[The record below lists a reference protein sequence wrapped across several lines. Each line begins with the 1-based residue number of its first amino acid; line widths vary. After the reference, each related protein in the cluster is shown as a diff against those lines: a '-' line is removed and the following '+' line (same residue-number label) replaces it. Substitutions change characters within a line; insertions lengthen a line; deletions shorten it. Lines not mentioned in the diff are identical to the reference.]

1 LGKRVVVV
9 GGGDTAMDCLRAALR
24 YGARQALCVY
34 RRAQEDM
41 PCSRHEFDNAVEEGA
56 RFVFRA
62 EPIAVLDRGRGGVAG
77 LRLIRTEPGAAD
89 TPGRRSVSAV
99 PGSEF
104 DLEADWIVQALGFA
118 PLPCPHTED
127 FSQLAIN
134 EWGGLVVDAGQM
146 TNLPGV
152 FAGGDLV
159 RGPSLVLHAVR
170 DARRAAAQ
178 IAAYLGR
185 RR

>member
-1 LGKRVVVV
+1 
-9 GGGDTAMDCLRAALR
+9 
-24 YGARQALCVY
+24 
-34 RRAQEDM
+34 
-41 PCSRHEFDNAVEEGA
+41 
-56 RFVFRA
+56 
-62 EPIAVLDRGRGGVAG
+62 VLDRGRGGVAG